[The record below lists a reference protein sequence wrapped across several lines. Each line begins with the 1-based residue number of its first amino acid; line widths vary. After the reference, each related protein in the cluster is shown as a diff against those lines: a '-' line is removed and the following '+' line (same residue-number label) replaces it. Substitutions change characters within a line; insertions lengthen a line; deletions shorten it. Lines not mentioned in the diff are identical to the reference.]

1 MDVITEAINHFAML
15 STPTS
20 TLQFV
25 VVRDI
30 AATPVAVFDA
40 LTSPAGMRAWV
51 PMCRSVEWRHPPG
64 RDTLGKD
71 SVRYIV
77 LRGGLVAA
85 ERIIAWEEGRELH
98 YTFDESSI
106 PLGAV
111 TTRYVGTTRVESAG
125 SAQTRLS
132 WSIHFDTPGWQ
143 RALAPVLR
151 LNLRGFIGL
160 MASNVRRIAEAH
172 AR

>member
-1 MDVITEAINHFAML
+1 ML
-15 STPTS
+15 PTPASTP
-20 TLQFV
+20 QFV

-30 AATPVAVFDA
+30 AAAPSSVFDA
-40 LTSPAGMRAWV
+40 ITSETGMKAWI
-51 PMCRSVEWRHPPG
+51 PLCRSVEWRHPPG
-64 RDTLGKD
+64 LLAPGKG

-77 LRGGLVAA
+77 LAGGLVAA
-85 ERIIAWEEGRELH
+85 ERLVDWEEGRELQ

-111 TTRYVGTTRVESAG
+111 TTNYVGATRVDSLG
-125 SAQTRLS
+125 SSKTRLT

-143 RALAPVLR
+143 GLLAPIVR

-160 MASNVRRIAEAH
+160 MANNVRRIAENKNY
-172 AR
+172 

>member
-1 MDVITEAINHFAML
+1 ML
-15 STPTS
+15 PTPTS

-30 AATPVAVFDA
+30 DATPAAVFDA
-40 LTSPAGMRAWV
+40 LTSPSGMRAWV
-51 PMCRSVEWRHPPG
+51 PMCRSAEWRHPVGRNSPG
-64 RDTLGKD
+64 ED

-85 ERIIAWEEGRELH
+85 ERIIAWEDGRELH

-111 TTRYVGTTRVESAG
+111 TTRYVGTTKVERGG
-125 SAQTRLS
+125 SAQTRLT
-132 WSIHFDTPGWQ
+132 WSIYFDSPGWQ

-160 MASNVRRIAEAH
+160 MAGNVRRTAESAKV
-172 AR
+172 

>member
-1 MDVITEAINHFAML
+1 ML
-15 STPTS
+15 PTPTS

-30 AATPVAVFDA
+30 AATPATVFDA
-40 LTSPAGMRAWV
+40 LTSPSGMRAWV
-51 PMCRSVEWRHPPG
+51 PMCRSAEWRHPAG
-64 RDTLGKD
+64 RDSPGME

-85 ERIIAWEEGRELH
+85 ERIIAWEAGRELH

-111 TTRYVGTTRVESAG
+111 TTRYVGTTRVESGA
-125 SAQTRLS
+125 SAQTRLT

-160 MASNVRRIAEAH
+160 MAGNVRRIAESAI
-172 AR
+172 R

>member
-1 MDVITEAINHFAML
+1 ML
-15 STPTS
+15 PTPIS

-25 VVRDI
+25 VIRDI
-30 AATPVAVFDA
+30 AATPAGVFDA
-40 LTSPAGMRAWV
+40 LTSLAGMQAWV
-51 PMCRSVEWRHPPG
+51 PMCNWVEWRHPPS
-64 RDTLGKD
+64 RNSLGTD

-85 ERIIAWEEGRELH
+85 ERIIAWDEGRELH

-111 TTRYVGTTRVESAG
+111 TTRYVGTTRVESG
-125 SAQTRLS
+125 GPTQTRLT
-132 WSIHFDTPGWQ
+132 WSIYFDTPGWQ
-143 RALAPVLR
+143 RALAPILR

-160 MASNVRRIAEAH
+160 MASNVRRIAESGQP
-172 AR
+172 